1 MGGKHCLAGELWLDQ
16 QLLRTMES
24 ASSLKQKVSE
34 IFDLLRDR
42 VYRYLFR
49 ILGDPGEAEDLTQ
62 ECFLR
67 LYICLHKG
75 QVVKN
80 VRAWIFRVAHNLAIN
95 QQKRNVPLDP
105 VDPDVLDLNKD
116 LSPNAEQKA
125 LAKEKH
131 KRLQAYLV
139 RLSVQERQC
148 LELRAEGLCYREIA
162 KVMGMHSPTVVSFL
176 GRVIRNIVREIHD

>member
-1 MGGKHCLAGELWLDQ
+1 MGRKHCLAGELWLDH
-16 QLLRTMES
+16 QLLRTMEG
-24 ASSLKQKVSE
+24 ASSPKQKVSE
-34 IFDLLRDR
+34 IFDLLQHP

-49 ILGDPGEAEDLTQ
+49 LLGDPGEAEDLEQ

-67 LYICLHKG
+67 LYICLHKSYA
-75 QVVKN
+75 VKN

-95 QQKRNVPLDP
+95 HQKRNVLLDV

-116 LSPNAEQKA
+116 QSPDPEQKA

-131 KRLQAYLV
+131 ERLQAYLV

-148 LELRAEGLCYREIA
+148 LELRAKGLCYREIA
-162 KVMGMHSPTVVSFL
+162 KVMGMHLPTVVSFL
-176 GRVIRNIVREIHD
+176 GRVIRTIGREIHD